1 MSASNI
7 DARDKMRAKDINTAL
22 ARGDRP
28 PRPAPPP
35 SPTPFP
41 EPFLPPPSTMTR
53 PSPRC
58 INEKVEDS
66 RNARNS
72 QSIASHHALPN
83 GLGRSNKGTVIEEGN
98 QLIWSSAFRHRE
110 SVTGENNLAFL
121 YVLMSSYFLQTA
133 EARKLP
139 SLPTLFSL

>member
-83 GLGRSNKGTVIEEGN
+83 GFGTNKELEEHSQVRCEGDLGNFAFPSNFN
-98 QLIWSSAFRHRE
+98 RFPS
-110 SVTGENNLAFL
+110 NLN
-121 YVLMSSYFLQTA
+121 Y
-133 EARKLP
+133 K
-139 SLPTLFSL
+139 

>member
-83 GLGRSNKGTVIEEGN
+83 GFPWPDPSRAHHELLGLAIISMELAPQNATNTISTIKALLEDKS
-98 QLIWSSAFRHRE
+98 LIFE
-110 SVTGENNLAFL
+110 
-121 YVLMSSYFLQTA
+121 
-133 EARKLP
+133 
-139 SLPTLFSL
+139 